1 MAAPE
6 PEHARRCGEK
16 YGIVISLRKSRL
28 LPHYEAAVC
37 RLFAEA
43 RLLRSSPA
51 LTWFDSG
58 KVKWRW

>member
-1 MAAPE
+1 M
-6 PEHARRCGEK
+6 EK

-28 LPHYEAAVC
+28 LPHYEAAAC

-51 LTWFDSG
+51 LT
-58 KVKWRW
+58 